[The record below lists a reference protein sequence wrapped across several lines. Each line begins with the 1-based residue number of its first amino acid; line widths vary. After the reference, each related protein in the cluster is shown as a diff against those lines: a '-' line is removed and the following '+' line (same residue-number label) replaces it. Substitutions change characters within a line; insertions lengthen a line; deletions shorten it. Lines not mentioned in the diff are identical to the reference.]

1 MHDARCTKAR
11 FVICPKHL
19 YSICIRLFLLQAPVI
34 VRNATLLIE
43 RMQVG
48 PANSLA
54 INTTQFGQFGFEAS
68 NDIRVGIQ
76 VEVLRRRHVY
86 RHRLINLLAPCTNSR
101 EASPVVRPSGC
112 PLHVA
117 MGRTRGLGRSCVVAN
132 ANEGPA
138 RHSRTRGHRWNGEHD
153 VHHRVE
159 VDEKENGRQGVGDE
173 CNGEEQNT
181 VAEQEPPQVRPAW
194 SDDLFRVSDTTFA
207 FANLLTTHQANCGH
221 D

>member
-1 MHDARCTKAR
+1 MHESAICNLPKTPIQHMHPTFSAPSSRHRSKRHFAHRADASWSC
-11 FVICPKHL
+11 
-19 YSICIRLFLLQAPVI
+19 
-34 VRNATLLIE
+34 
-43 RMQVG
+43 
-48 PANSLA
+48 NSLA